1 MEAVSAP
8 APQKSQSRLEGS
20 KKGEK
25 ATNAFCA
32 AFSRTSDEAS
42 SCGAPALDFGQRRGG
57 DPHLNPS
64 AHFSHMLASQGGGL
78 YEEENLK
85 KLCTYSFFKV
95 CLKNHRSRE

>member
-42 SCGAPALDFGQRRGG
+42 SCGAPALDFGRRGG

-64 AHFSHMLASQGGGL
+64 AHLEHMLASQGVDFM
-78 YEEENLK
+78 K
-85 KLCTYSFFKV
+85 KKTLRNYAHIHFFKFV
-95 CLKNHRSRE
+95 